1 MWREIFQRETY
12 IGKMRV
18 NRKLRILHEGVT
30 CLDAKVID
38 LRPTTR
44 RFVHFTMH
52 PEYVRSS
59 NSYFYRYG
67 LPMEFDIQF
76 LPLIFLFSKL
86 KAFYKDLI
94 NSKMFSEC
102 NYALFRIEYHV
113 ICTHTYLQTIF

>member
-52 PEYVRSS
+52 PEYILVQAIPISIGMVCRW
-59 NSYFYRYG
+59 N
-67 LPMEFDIQF
+67 
-76 LPLIFLFSKL
+76 LI
-86 KAFYKDLI
+86 
-94 NSKMFSEC
+94 
-102 NYALFRIEYHV
+102 
-113 ICTHTYLQTIF
+113 